1 MGGGVVLIV
10 AVGDKVHQ
18 KGQRILQ
25 SGDVVEQVVNH
36 DNPASLFYKR
46 QLDTVDKDGT
56 WSYFNYTLSTYGQE
70 QVNGWSYSFSDPSLA
85 SPECV
90 AKTFNTIAEY
100 AACNPN

>member
-46 QLDTVDKDGT
+46 QLDTVD
-56 WSYFNYTLSTYGQE
+56 NEVTY
-70 QVNGWSYSFSDPSLA
+70 SLF
-85 SPECV
+85 
-90 AKTFNTIAEY
+90 TDN
-100 AACNPN
+100 N